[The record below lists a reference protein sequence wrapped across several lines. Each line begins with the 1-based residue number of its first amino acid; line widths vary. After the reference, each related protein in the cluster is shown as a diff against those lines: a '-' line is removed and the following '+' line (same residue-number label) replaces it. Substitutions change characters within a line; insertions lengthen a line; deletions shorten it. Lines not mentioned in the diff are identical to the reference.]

1 MKAECLS
8 SAGQYMPTELS
19 KYIIGDKFIIAWY
32 NGRKYGKGAG
42 REKGE

>member
-8 SAGQYMPTELS
+8 SAGQYMPTELL

-32 NGRKYGKGAG
+32 NGGKYGKGAG